1 MFKLINGDTIIEGIV
16 DRLYRNTFMK
26 PGYEAVHGQIFSPIN
41 WNEDDCE
48 FYMVGNSEHNI
59 DGFIKLKFNRVC
71 NTCTISIAVSFSDN
85 KGTMYAALKHLIPM
99 IFSRNISHVN
109 WFCFSGI
116 SHNKGYEKIVKK
128 YGGKIEGVLRYSF
141 VTWDGIMRD
150 AIMYGISQ
158 NEYSTSI
165 AK

>member
-1 MFKLINGDTIIEGIV
+1 MFKLINGDTITEGMIST
-16 DRLYRNTFMK
+16 LYKDTFMK

-48 FYMVGNSEHNI
+48 FYMVGDSEHNI

-85 KGTMYAALKHLIPM
+85 KGTMYTALKHLIPM